1 MKSQG
6 MTFWRR
12 RTLICS
18 RNKSIFS
25 NYSRVCLISL
35 EKTDIIEKLQSK
47 YKSLLEQ
54 DTDKNSNS
62 LVDFIRVSKLDNI
75 FKRIKQRSM
84 GTGLRIITESK
95 GLSKM
100 RQNEAE
106 KEKTEK
112 LVTQLT
118 NKLTRLKEASVNEL
132 TGIKVERLTNVF
144 KRIRVRQLKESLNLL
159 KQDKRQLG
167 SNLLN
172 KLKNISTNKKTSVFL
187 SIFLHINKKSENKVR
202 ELIKTTSY
210 IEKNSEEDIDKLR
223 NENQKLKNRFKDKLE
238 IENNNNI
245 KINKL
250 NEEIVKLRDSNK
262 AKETEHNELK
272 NRFKLY
278 TTNLEQIKKSFK
290 TTFSSKE
297 SLVKELEKTK
307 KKNKELVELNSDK
320 EEAIEKLT
328 NEFEELEIELDL
340 LRNQTKE
347 KKEETSKTKLK
358 LNKIKRETEDLTEKN
373 YKLERKNK
381 ELVKKVELVN
391 SSKAELEAENSQL
404 RKEVSHI
411 EERLRYIEE
420 NQIEDL
426 NKKNEELFKETERLG
441 NELAV
446 KEAAITKKEQLWSD
460 SQNKIKKLEN
470 TIHQLT
476 KEKLDWIKDM
486 SHLNDDF
493 TNIQSEKS
501 SLANSIKKKDN
512 TIQKLKSDNIKLK
525 KKIEEKNH
533 LVFNSNIINKDL
545 QENVTLSKKNKLSHR
560 KSKSFKKNPDNS
572 LMQFELIE
580 EQLNSKTKRS
590 IKPHEDTPIALQ
602 SNRLDFD
609 KSSYRE
615 RYSIDL
621 GDDFSVLKEKEATE
635 HQLSLIDKD
644 NIDQRVNDIRKKYK
658 IDLKNSK

>member
-1 MKSQG
+1 MKSQE

-12 RTLICS
+12 RTLLCS

-118 NKLTRLKEASVNEL
+118 NKLTRLKEGSVNEL

-381 ELVKKVELVN
+381 ELAKKVELVN